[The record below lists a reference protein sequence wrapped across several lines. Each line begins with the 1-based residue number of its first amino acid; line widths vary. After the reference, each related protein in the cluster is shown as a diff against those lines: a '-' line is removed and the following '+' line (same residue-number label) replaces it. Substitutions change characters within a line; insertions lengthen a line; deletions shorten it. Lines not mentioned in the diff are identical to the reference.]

1 MDAGAWA
8 VEHAALFESL
18 GPEEAAK
25 RIELWR
31 AAAAEASG
39 LSDVELAGPFQRHF
53 TARGTGVPSNL
64 CLVLTPTEV
73 HAHKLD
79 PAHADHPLY
88 VGANQISER
97 AASWPR
103 GSVRAT
109 AVEPGRMAWGV
120 TFEVDGAQADPLPN
134 PEAGRKPGGG
144 DRDLGARRRAPVEL
158 AGRRTPNVPR
168 SSLGGAVRDVRRAG
182 AAGPARPRG
191 R

>member
-1 MDAGAWA
+1 LAAVDVGAWA
-8 VEHAALFESL
+8 AGHAALFESL

-31 AAAAEASG
+31 AAAAAATG
-39 LSDVELAGPFQRHF
+39 LGEVELAGPFQRHF

-109 AVEPGRMAWGV
+109 AVESGRMAWGI
-120 TFEVDGAQADPLPN
+120 TFEVDGQ
-134 PEAGRKPGGG
+134 KPT
-144 DRDLGARRRAPVEL
+144 PC
-158 AGRRTPNVPR
+158 RTPKRGGNPAAAIVI
-168 SSLGGAVRDVRRAG
+168 SALGGEVVV
-182 AAGPARPRG
+182 G